1 MRIFELHGSRVAE
14 TDRLPTAPPP
24 QGFYWIA
31 CSRAEFSAGQAQIQA
46 ALLAAAGVQLVELH
60 VSDLLNPQLPS
71 HYDYT
76 SQYDLLVFRRLAT
89 QHATAS
95 GAAKAVLPAAGS
107 APAGTAVGS
116 TDTATAAP
124 AAAPPAALRRVDTR
138 PIGFAIFDQV
148 LLTVHPEDCA
158 VRDAYALR
166 LLAGHGSETRAT
178 GARQPASPA
187 DLMLRIVNLVVD
199 GYLELRRDLTRG
211 LDLWQNQLLQ
221 PHSRFIDWSALLD
234 ARLALHQLDEICEDQ
249 RAAVQDWIDAL
260 EAWPEPTT
268 AVAHRERDLLQVR
281 SRDVLEHIE
290 RVVHHVR
297 RMEQTAET
305 TVQMHFSLQGNRT
318 NDIMRVLTTLTAIFL
333 PLNLIA
339 GIFGMNFEVI
349 PLTHKQDG
357 FWWAMGTMGVIAA
370 GLIGWFW
377 RKKYLARPSR

>member
-1 MRIFELHGSRVAE
+1 MRIFELHGGRVAE
-14 TDRLPTAPPP
+14 TDRLPAAPSP

-31 CSRAEFSAGQAQIQA
+31 CSRSEFSAGQAQVQA
-46 ALLAAAGVQLVELH
+46 ALLAVAGVQLVELH
-60 VSDLLNPQLPS
+60 VSDLLNAQLPS

-89 QHATAS
+89 QH
-95 GAAKAVLPAAGS
+95 GAAAQADGPGATPAS
-107 APAGTAVGS
+107 AA
-116 TDTATAAP
+116 AAP
-124 AAAPPAALRRVDTR
+124 GTDAGAAAAPPAALRRVDTR

-166 LLAGHGSETRAT
+166 LLAGHGSETRTT

-260 EAWPEPTT
+260 EAWPEPAT
-268 AVAHRERDLLQVR
+268 VAAQRERDLLQVR

-357 FWWAMGTMGVIAA
+357 FWWAMGTMAVIAVV
-370 GLIGWFW
+370 LIGWFW